1 MTHLQKAKEIL
12 KVAENIA
19 YDETAM
25 GYDES
30 GTLPLYAAITIAQ
43 THAVLAIAEGIQEL
57 TISVQLLRGSFDDVY
72 DNVAQGDA

>member
-19 YDETAM
+19 YDEVAI

-30 GTLPLYAAITIAQ
+30 GTLPLFAAINIAQ

-57 TISVQLLRGSFDDVY
+57 TISVQLLRGSFGDVY